1 MRDLEEFQSDV
12 ARVFFSLPASHG
24 YVLAGG
30 GALLATGLSDRAT
43 EDLDFFGNRTTR
55 EISIVSRIFELAAI
69 REGWQTQLI
78 RRNEEFARI
87 QVEGSDST
95 LIDFCLDVAPTRTT
109 TMTRHG
115 PAFDGEELAGRKL
128 LALFA
133 RAKARDFVDVY
144 VLTKKFGRDVI
155 LQRAKEVDL
164 GVSSELLCEAFALLP
179 GYCDS
184 DLPIDQALVPDLR
197 EFFRMWTV
205 ELSAR

>member
-1 MRDLEEFQSDV
+1 VRDLEEFQSDV

-69 REGWQTQLI
+69 REGWQTRLV
-78 RRNEEFARI
+78 RRNEEFARLH
-87 QVEGSDST
+87 VEGSDST
-95 LIDFCLDVAPTRTT
+95 LIDICLDVAPTRTT
-109 TMTRHG
+109 TMTQHG
-115 PAFDGEELAGRKL
+115 PAFDGQELAGRKL
-128 LALFA
+128 LALFS

-144 VLTKKFGRDVI
+144 VLTKKFGRDVV
-155 LQRAKEVDL
+155 LQRAREIDL
-164 GVSSELLCEAFALLP
+164 GVSPEPLCEAFGLLL
-179 GYCDS
+179 GYSDS

-197 EFFRMWTV
+197 EFFRVWTA
-205 ELSAR
+205 ELSA